1 MADFERLKDHP
12 EATSVNISAHR
23 EARMYARKFKAG
35 LRPTWAMLDSYKW
48 RQRLKS
54 NGYRYGARVRE

>member
-1 MADFERLKDHP
+1 
-12 EATSVNISAHR
+12 
-23 EARMYARKFKAG
+23 MYARKFKAG

-54 NGYRYGARVRE
+54 NGYRYGARVRENFFALFLCSQGMLRGLPDH

>member
-1 MADFERLKDHP
+1 
-12 EATSVNISAHR
+12 
-23 EARMYARKFKAG
+23 MYARKFKAG